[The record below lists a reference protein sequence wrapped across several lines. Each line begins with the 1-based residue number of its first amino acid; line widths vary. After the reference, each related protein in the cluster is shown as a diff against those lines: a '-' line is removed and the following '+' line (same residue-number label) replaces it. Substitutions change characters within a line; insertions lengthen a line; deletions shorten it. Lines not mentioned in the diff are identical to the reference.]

1 MMTLLDDNTSLDY
14 LKEDICNLYNET
26 EETEVFNQYK
36 TLNCVEEKIKLRNDI
51 LMHNQ
56 RLVVSIAKYYKNA
69 VRTCFSLEDLI
80 GEGNIG
86 LLKAIDK
93 FDNSTGNRFS
103 TYATYWIKQA
113 ISRYITQT
121 DDLIRIPVNLKL
133 LWVKIS
139 TYIGDYYSAH
149 NCYPSDKEI
158 LGNVSGLS
166 SEELVNYYSYANI
179 HKDILSLN
187 MIVDNGENDDSEL
200 QDFIMDDFCVE
211 DKAIQSINE
220 SLFENKVD
228 EMLYKGIRKRIIT
241 ERDAKIFKMR
251 FGFGAETKL
260 TLQTISEEYNMSK
273 ERVRQIEGK
282 VLRYFKQPANKII
295 LRAWLNN

>member
-1 MMTLLDDNTSLDY
+1 MATLLDDNTSLDY
-14 LKEDICNLYNET
+14 LKEDYCNLYTED
-26 EETEVFNQYK
+26 EETEVFNRYK
-36 TLNCVEEKIKLRNDI
+36 ALNCAEEKIKLRNEI

-56 RLVVSIAKYYKNA
+56 KLIVSIAKYYKNA
-69 VRTCFSLEDLI
+69 TRTCFSLEDLI

-121 DDLIRIPVNLKL
+121 DNLIRVPVNLKL
-133 LWVKIS
+133 LWIKIS
-139 TYIGDYYSAH
+139 AYISDYYSAH
-149 NCYPSDKEI
+149 NHYPSNKEI
-158 LGNVSGLS
+158 LDNVSGLS
-166 SEELVNYYSYANI
+166 SEELANYYSYADV

-187 MIVDNGENDDSEL
+187 MIVDNGESDDSEL
-200 QDFIMDDFCVE
+200 QDFIMDDFNVE
-211 DKAIQSINE
+211 DKAIQSLNE

-241 ERDAKIFKMR
+241 ERDANIFKMR
-251 FGFGAETKL
+251 FGFGTETKL
-260 TLQTISEEYNMSK
+260 TLQTIGEEYNMSK
-273 ERVRQIEGK
+273 ERVRQIEEK
-282 VLRYFKQPANKII
+282 VLRYFKRPANKII
-295 LRAWLNN
+295 LKAWLNN